1 MRPPQYL
8 KNVRARADGVVK
20 LADAGRDWAQRTIVW
35 RVWERML
42 ENEFVDRSV
51 ALGAKAFVSFFP
63 AIIVLASFAP
73 PSIRTSIG
81 QAIVRHGGLTG
92 DGLST
97 FNAAFG
103 TSDSIRRATGV
114 LGLIF
119 TFFYVSSFTS
129 ALQRVY
135 VRAWRRPPASK
146 VSSYALGAVWLA
158 GIFAY
163 LSMIG
168 GMRVLLG
175 HGPELAVFALLALA
189 GSIALWWIT
198 PWFML
203 SRKVRLRVL
212 FPTGLVTGVALSL
225 YGATAFLWMP
235 RTMSQNQAQFGFFGV
250 ALSLVTWFSGSAII
264 VVIGACAAP
273 VLAEDRGFLGRLS
286 RGSDP
291 AVLVPGAKPSF
302 GAPVRAP
309 TLIDAIRLRTTDDEV
324 EAQPTIETPEP

>member
-8 KNVRARADGVVK
+8 KNVRARADQVIK
-20 LADAGRDWAQRTIVW
+20 LVDAVRGWAERTIFW

-73 PSIRTSIG
+73 ASVRTSIG
-81 QAIVRHGGLTG
+81 QAIVRHSGLTG
-92 DGLST
+92 SGRAT
-97 FNAAFG
+97 FNTAFA
-103 TSDSIRRATGV
+103 TSDDVRRATGV

-135 VRAWRRPPASK
+135 IRAWRRPPAGK
-146 VSSYALGAVWLA
+146 VSSYALGAFWLA

-175 HGPELAVFALLALA
+175 HGPALAVFALIALA

-198 PWFML
+198 PWVML
-203 SRKVRLRVL
+203 SRKVRLRVV
-212 FPTGLVTGVALSL
+212 FPTGVITGVAMSV

-235 RTMSQNQAQFGFFGV
+235 RTVSQNQQQFGFFGI
-250 ALSLVTWFSGSAII
+250 ALSLVTWFSGGAII
-264 VVIGACAAP
+264 ILVGACAAP
-273 VLAEDRGFLGRLS
+273 VLAEDRGFLGRLTH
-286 RGSDP
+286 GPNP
-291 AVLVPGAKPSF
+291 AILVPGATPSF
-302 GAPVRAP
+302 GPPLRAP
-309 TLIDAIRLRTTDDEV
+309 TLVGAIGLGTTDDDGDD
-324 EAQPTIETPEP
+324 P